1 MAKPHSTLVCRVS
14 PGDSRA
20 AKDARTAKARGTS
33 PASLSLGDAFDDI
46 AGVLAELAGISSR
59 SAGRLAVTR
68 DAAVRGEAAQKQAVK
83 AKHSTADIR
92 KCA

>member
-1 MAKPHSTLVCRVS
+1 MVCRIA
-14 PGDSRA
+14 PGESRA
-20 AKDARTAKARGTS
+20 AKDASTAKARGSS

-59 SAGRLAVTR
+59 AGGRLAVTR
-68 DAAVRGEAAQKQAVK
+68 DAAAGGEAAPKQAVK
-83 AKHSTADIR
+83 AKHSTVDIR